1 MRIRAYLL
9 AVASALAL
17 TACAP
22 FGTSK
27 AERVMRLEFDL
38 NGGQQSRQY
47 AYQNFDPATTADY
60 TDLATL
66 PPSQTWNDW
75 FPPAEMSDTTE
86 YVLEVQDVGSDSVR
100 ARVTGPV
107 DFQPQT
113 LTVGLVRIG
122 LEWYINRLELSTTGL
137 IVQ

>member
-1 MRIRAYLL
+1 MRTIRA
-9 AVASALAL
+9 ALAALATAAVL

-27 AERVMRLEFDL
+27 AERVMRLENDL
-38 NGGQQSRQY
+38 NESRQY
-47 AYQNFDPATTADY
+47 AYQNFDPATTVDY

-66 PPSQTWNDW
+66 PPSQTWDDW
-75 FPPAEMSDTTE
+75 FPPTEMSDTTK
-86 YVLEVQDVGSDSVR
+86 YVLEVQDVDSDSVR

-107 DFQPQT
+107 DFPGPQT
-113 LTVGLVRIG
+113 LTVGLVRIR

>member
-1 MRIRAYLL
+1 MKRAFLPAFCLL
-9 AVASALAL
+9 MLLSALIS
-17 TACAP
+17 CAP

-27 AERVMRLEFDL
+27 AERVMRLENDL
-38 NGGQQSRQY
+38 NESRQY
-47 AYQNFDPATTADY
+47 AYQNFDPATTVDY

-66 PPSQTWNDW
+66 PPSQTWDDW
-75 FPPAEMSDTTE
+75 FPPTEMSDTTK
-86 YVLEVQDVGSDSVR
+86 YVLEVQDVDSDSVR

-107 DFQPQT
+107 DFPGPQT